1 MSDNDLPVAATV
13 VLVRD
18 GAAGPEV
25 LLLRRP
31 DRGSF
36 AGAWVFPGGRLE
48 EADAEAA
55 GSDAAEEQ
63 VSRLAGVRETIEET
77 GLVLA
82 PTDLTTISCWIPPDH
97 AAPRIRTWFFAA
109 PAPAGEIVSQPGEVE
124 EHAWVSPGEA
134 LRRHGRGE
142 LHLIPPTWVTLY
154 GMSDQA
160 DAATILAEV
169 RLAGTRR
176 FETRFHPAGGSV
188 LVWHEDAEYRDG
200 GTGNAR
206 HRLEI
211 GALPWIYT
219 RTV

>member
-1 MSDNDLPVAATV
+1 MTDHDLPVAATV

-18 GAAGPEV
+18 AAEGPEV

-36 AGAWVFPGGRLE
+36 AGAWVFPGGRIE
-48 EADAEAA
+48 DADAPTP
-55 GSDAAEEQ
+55 GAAEEQ
-63 VSRLAGVRETIEET
+63 VARLAGVRETAEET
-77 GLVLA
+77 GLILA
-82 PTDLTTISCWIPPDH
+82 PADLITVSCWIPPAH

-109 PAPAGEIVSQPGEVE
+109 PAPAGEIVAQPGEVE
-124 EHAWVSPGEA
+124 EHLWVSPGEA

-142 LHLIPPTWVTLY
+142 LHLYPPTWVTLF
-154 GMSDQA
+154 GVSDQA
-160 DAATILAEV
+160 DAGTVLAEV

-176 FETRFHPAGGSV
+176 FETRFHPAAAGSM
-188 LVWHEDAEYRDG
+188 LLWDEDAEYSPG

-219 RTV
+219 RSV